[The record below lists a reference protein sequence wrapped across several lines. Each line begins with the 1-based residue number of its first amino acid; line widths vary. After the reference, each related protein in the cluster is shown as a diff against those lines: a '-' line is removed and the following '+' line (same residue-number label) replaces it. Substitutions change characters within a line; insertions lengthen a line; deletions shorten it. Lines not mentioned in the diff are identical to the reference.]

1 MATLNVDLSQLPK
14 PAVIEELDYETI
26 FNQMKDML
34 VELDPAFDALEESDP
49 AMVVLQ
55 VAAYWRLID
64 RQRVNDAAL
73 SVLVA
78 YAEDEDLEH
87 LGALFDVKRQIV
99 DEGDPNAV
107 PPRPVVKE
115 SNDEYRR
122 RILLAMHGI
131 STAGPEGAY
140 IFHGLSADPDI
151 KDISVTSPAPVEVVV
166 HVLSKVANGVATQAL
181 LDKVESKLNGKE
193 IRPLTDKVTVQS
205 AVISEFRVEAVLHIN
220 SGPDPDLV
228 IDAARKAL
236 TVYLDNS
243 HRLGVDVTLSAIY
256 AALHQS
262 GVWKV
267 ELVSPTADIVVD
279 SSSAAYCTEVLITHG
294 GNVV

>member
-26 FNQMKDML
+26 FNQMKDTL
-34 VELDPAFDALEESDP
+34 IEIDPAFDALEESDP

-55 VAAYWRLID
+55 VAAYWRLVD

-87 LGALFDVKRQIV
+87 LGALFDVKRLIL
-99 DEGDPNAV
+99 DEGDPTAV
-107 PPRPVVKE
+107 PPRPVIKE
-115 SNDEYRR
+115 DNHEYRR

-140 IFHGLSADPDI
+140 IFHGLSADPDV
-151 KDISVTSPAPVEVVV
+151 KDISVSSPAPVEVVV
-166 HVLSKVANGVATQAL
+166 YVLSQNGNGLASQTL
-181 LDKVESKLNGKE
+181 LDKVNAKLNGKE

-205 AVISEFRVEAVLHIN
+205 AFISEFRVEAILHIN
-220 SGPDPDLV
+220 SGPDPALV
-228 IDAARKAL
+228 IEAARNAL
-236 TVYLDNS
+236 TDYLDDS
-243 HRLGVDVTLSAIY
+243 HRLGVDVTLSGIY
-256 AALHQS
+256 AALHQA

-267 ELVSPTADIVVD
+267 ELIAPTSDLVVD
-279 SSSAAYCTEVLITHG
+279 SSTAAYCTEMVITQG
-294 GNVV
+294 GGDV

>member
-26 FNQMKDML
+26 FNQMKDTL
-34 VELDPAFDALEESDP
+34 IELDPAFDALEESDP

-55 VAAYWRLID
+55 VAAYWRLVD

-87 LGALFDVKRQIV
+87 LGALFDVERLV
-99 DEGDPNAV
+99 LDEGDPTTV

-115 SNDEYRR
+115 DNDEYRR

-140 IFHGLSADPDI
+140 IFHGLSADPDV
-151 KDISVTSPAPVEVVV
+151 KDISVSSPAPVEVIV
-166 HVLSKVANGVATQAL
+166 HVLSKTGNGLATQVL
-181 LDKVESKLNGKE
+181 LDKVDAKLNGKE

-205 AVISEFRVEAVLHIN
+205 AIISEFRVEAVLHIN
-220 SGPDPDLV
+220 PGPDPDLV
-228 IDAARKAL
+228 IEAARHAL
-236 TVYLDNS
+236 SVYLDDS
-243 HRLGVDVTLSAIY
+243 HRLGVDVTLSGIY
-256 AALHQS
+256 AALHQA

-267 ELVSPTADIVVD
+267 ELISPTADVVVD
-279 SSSAAYCTEVLITHG
+279 KTSAAYCTDVIISQG
-294 GNVV
+294 GESV

>member
-1 MATLNVDLSQLPK
+1 MGTLNVDLSQLPK

-26 FNQMKDML
+26 FNQMKNTL
-34 VELDPAFDALEESDP
+34 IELDPTFDALEESDP

-55 VAAYWRLID
+55 VAAYWRLVD

-87 LGALFDVKRQIV
+87 LGALFDVNRQII
-99 DEGDPNAV
+99 DEGDQSAV
-107 PPRPVVKE
+107 PPREIIKE
-115 SNDEYRR
+115 GNDEYRR

-140 IFHGLSADPDI
+140 IFHGLSADPDV
-151 KDISVTSPAPVEVVV
+151 KDISVSSPAPVQVVI
-166 HVLSKVANGVATQAL
+166 HVLSKTGNGVANQSL
-181 LDKVESKLNGKE
+181 LDKVDAKLNGKE

-205 AVISEFRVEAVLHIN
+205 AVISEFRVESVLYIN
-220 SGPDPDLV
+220 PGPDPELV
-228 IDAARKAL
+228 VQAAHKAL
-236 TVYLDNS
+236 AEYLSNT
-243 HRLGVDVTLSAIY
+243 HRLGVDVTQSGIY
-256 AALHQS
+256 AALHQA

-267 ELVSPTADIVVD
+267 ELNSPTENIVID
-279 SSSAAYCTEVLITHG
+279 SSSAAYCTEVVISQG
-294 GNVV
+294 GEDV

>member
-26 FNQMKDML
+26 FNQMKDTL
-34 VELDPAFDALEESDP
+34 IELDPAFDALEESDP

-64 RQRVNDAAL
+64 RQRVNDSAL

-78 YAEDEDLEH
+78 YAQDEDLEH
-87 LGALFDVKRQIV
+87 LGALFDVQRQV
-99 DEGDPNAV
+99 LDEGDSNAV

-115 SNDEYRR
+115 GNGEYRR

-131 STAGPEGAY
+131 STAGPEGSY
-140 IFHGLSADPDI
+140 IFHGLSADADV
-151 KDISVTSPAPVEVVV
+151 KDISVDSPSPVEVSVY
-166 HVLSKVANGVATQAL
+166 VLSKTGNGTASQSL
-181 LDKVESKLNGKE
+181 IDKVAAKLNGKE

-205 AVISEFRVEAVLHIN
+205 AVIYNFSIEAVLYVN
-220 SGPDPDLV
+220 PGPDPDLV
-228 IDAARKAL
+228 IAAANDAL
-236 TVYLDNS
+236 NQYLDAS
-243 HRLGVDVTLSAIY
+243 HRLGVDVTLSGIY
-256 AALHQS
+256 AALHQA

-267 ELVSPTADIVVD
+267 SLTSPISDIVVD
-279 SSSAAYCTEVLITHG
+279 KQTAAYCSNIMITKG
-294 GNVV
+294 GEDV

>member
-26 FNQMKDML
+26 FNQMKETL
-34 VELDPAFDALEESDP
+34 IELDPAFDALEESDP

-55 VAAYWRLID
+55 VAAYWRLVD

-87 LGALFDVKRQIV
+87 LGALFDVKRQII

-115 SNDEYRR
+115 GNDEYRR

-140 IFHGLSADPDI
+140 IFHGLSADPEV

-166 HVLSKVANGVATQAL
+166 HVLSKAGNGTASAAL
-181 LDKVESKLNGKE
+181 LDKVKTKLNGKE

-205 AVISEFRVEAVLHIN
+205 ATISDFRVEAKLYIN
-220 SGPDPDLV
+220 PGPDPDLV
-228 IDAARKAL
+228 IDAARQAL
-236 TVYLDNS
+236 DKYLTES
-243 HRLGVDVTLSAIY
+243 HLLGVDITLSAIY
-256 AALHQS
+256 AALHQA

-267 ELVSPTADIVVD
+267 ELISPTSDVGTD
-279 SSSAAYCTEVLITHG
+279 KSTAAYCTEITLSQG
-294 GNVV
+294 GI